1 MAETERFLVSARK
14 YRPMLFHELLEQEH
28 VARTLANGIKSG
40 RLAHAY
46 LFCGPRGVGKTT
58 AARLLAK
65 AINCATPVSERGD
78 LAEPCRTCDSC
89 KSFEEGRN
97 LDITEIDAAS
107 HNGVDDIRALQEKF
121 LVPPQSGTR
130 KVYIIDEVHM
140 LSTAAFNAF
149 LKSLEEPPPY
159 LLFIFA
165 TTEPQKVLQTILS
178 RCQRFDFRRIRIE
191 TIVAQLKQIG
201 EQEQITADEGSLLL
215 LARRADGA
223 MRDALSG
230 YDQAVS
236 LCGKNLV
243 YDELVEAL
251 GVVSRDFFFTL
262 IDHVAQQ
269 NRPGILTT
277 LDEAVHL
284 GYDLSETLSGLL
296 EHLRSLLVTKNL
308 GNQHM
313 VAATSEELARFSA
326 QATHF
331 TEGHLLRM
339 MRHVD
344 DTMDGL
350 RRSPHPRL
358 KVELCLTELTA
369 FAQTLDIE
377 KALQEVDRLLKAAPA
392 SPSEPKA
399 PAPAQ
404 PRRATES
411 IPPPAPKFKKAEAS
425 EPTAAEPPAAKP
437 AEPPAP
443 RQSPTPKQPPH
454 PTPEGHAP
462 KTDRPSPTELFG
474 KPALKK
480 PTGNTHRNPPTD
492 GKSAPPQG
500 RSSNNAAGAGDAS
513 NTPPS
518 HKGADDAEDAHPE
531 PARIDLQVLRQR
543 ITQLAESALSKSVFG
558 VLKTAHLNTA
568 TPSEIGISVESEFA
582 RSILASEGD
591 HLAQLAAQALQQNR
605 PPMIRLQVD
614 ETLREKPISA
624 DESDVDL
631 EERLQELAQTYPQFR
646 QLIESFHLEIV
657 W

>member
-65 AINCATPVSERGD
+65 AINCATPVTDRGD

-165 TTEPQKVLQTILS
+165 TTEPHKVLQTILS
-178 RCQRFDFRRIRIE
+178 RCQRFDFRRISIE

-243 YDELVEAL
+243 YDELIEAL

-296 EHLRSLLVTKNL
+296 EHLRSLLVTKSL
-308 GNQHM
+308 GNQHL

-344 DTMDGL
+344 ITMDGL

-377 KALQEVDRLLKAAPA
+377 RALQEVERLLKAAPT
-392 SPSEPKA
+392 SPSPSAPIPAAPKQATASTPPPVPQSTTPKA
-399 PAPAQ
+399 PEPAVPQ
-404 PRRATES
+404 
-411 IPPPAPKFKKAEAS
+411 PAP
-425 EPTAAEPPAAKP
+425 P
-437 AEPPAP
+437 
-443 RQSPTPKQPPH
+443 PTPKQAPQPSS
-454 PTPEGHAP
+454 EGHAP
-462 KTDRPSPTELFG
+462 RADRPSPTELFG

-480 PTGNTHRNPPTD
+480 PTGNTNRNLATD
-492 GKSAPPQG
+492 GKTVPAQG
-500 RSSNNAAGAGDAS
+500 RSAGNNTAGAGDAS
-513 NTPPS
+513 NTSPS
-518 HKGADDAEDAHPE
+518 QKGADDGEDAHPE
-531 PARIDLQVLRQR
+531 PAHIDLQAFGQR
-543 ITQLAESALSKSVFG
+543 ITQLAEGALSKSVFG
-558 VLKTAHLNTA
+558 VLKTAQLNTA
-568 TPSEIGISVESEFA
+568 TPSEIGISVESDFA

-591 HLAQLAAQALQQNR
+591 HLAQLAAQALQQQR

-631 EERLQELAQTYPQFR
+631 EERLQELAETYPQLR
-646 QLIESFHLEIV
+646 RLIESFHLEIV

>member
-65 AINCATPVSERGD
+65 AINCATPVTDRGD

-165 TTEPQKVLQTILS
+165 TTEPHKVLQTILS

-243 YDELVEAL
+243 YDELIEAL

-296 EHLRSLLVTKNL
+296 EHIRSLLVTKSL
-308 GNQHM
+308 GNQHL

-344 DTMDGL
+344 VTMDGL

-377 KALQEVDRLLKAAPA
+377 RALQEVERLLKAAPT
-392 SPSEPKA
+392 SPSPSAPIPAAPKQATASTPPPVPQSTTPKA
-399 PAPAQ
+399 PEPAVPQ
-404 PRRATES
+404 
-411 IPPPAPKFKKAEAS
+411 PAP
-425 EPTAAEPPAAKP
+425 P
-437 AEPPAP
+437 
-443 RQSPTPKQPPH
+443 PTPKQVPQPSS
-454 PTPEGHAP
+454 EGHAP
-462 KTDRPSPTELFG
+462 RADRPSPTELFG

-480 PTGNTHRNPPTD
+480 PTGNTNRNLATD
-492 GKSAPPQG
+492 GKTVPAQG
-500 RSSNNAAGAGDAS
+500 RSAGNNTAGAGDAS
-513 NTPPS
+513 NASPS
-518 HKGADDAEDAHPE
+518 QKGADDGEDAHPE
-531 PARIDLQVLRQR
+531 PAHIDLQAFGQR
-543 ITQLAESALSKSVFG
+543 ITQLAEGALSKSVFG
-558 VLKTAHLNTA
+558 VLKTAQLNTA
-568 TPSEIGISVESEFA
+568 TPSEIGISVESDFA

-591 HLAQLAAQALQQNR
+591 HLAQLAAQALQQQR

-631 EERLQELAQTYPQFR
+631 EERLQELAETYPQLR
-646 QLIESFHLEIV
+646 RLIESFHLEIV

>member
-65 AINCATPVSERGD
+65 AINCATPVSDRGD

-165 TTEPQKVLQTILS
+165 TTEPHKVLQTILS

-243 YDELVEAL
+243 YDELIEAL

-296 EHLRSLLVTKNL
+296 EHLRSLLVTKSL
-308 GNQHM
+308 GNQHL

-344 DTMDGL
+344 VTMDGL

-377 KALQEVDRLLKAAPA
+377 RALQEVERLLKAAPT
-392 SPSEPKA
+392 SPSPSAPIPAAPKQATASTPPPVPQSTTPKA
-399 PAPAQ
+399 PEPAVPQ
-404 PRRATES
+404 
-411 IPPPAPKFKKAEAS
+411 PAP
-425 EPTAAEPPAAKP
+425 P
-437 AEPPAP
+437 
-443 RQSPTPKQPPH
+443 PTPKQAPQPSS
-454 PTPEGHAP
+454 EGQAP
-462 KTDRPSPTELFG
+462 RADRPSPTELFG

-480 PTGNTHRNPPTD
+480 PTGNTNRNLPTD
-492 GKSAPPQG
+492 GKTVPAQG
-500 RSSNNAAGAGDAS
+500 RSAGNNTAGAGDAS
-513 NTPPS
+513 NTSPS
-518 HKGADDAEDAHPE
+518 QKGADDAEDAHPE
-531 PARIDLQVLRQR
+531 PAHIDLQAFGQR
-543 ITQLAESALSKSVFG
+543 ITQLAEGALSKSVFG
-558 VLKTAHLNTA
+558 VLKTAQLNTA
-568 TPSEIGISVESEFA
+568 TPSEIGISVESDFA

-591 HLAQLAAQALQQNR
+591 HLAQLAAQALQQQR

-631 EERLQELAQTYPQFR
+631 EERLQELAETYPQLR
-646 QLIESFHLEIV
+646 RLIESFHLEIV